1 LEIVIYAVQSVKIFR
16 SHIIVGWP
24 PKILTD
30 PPSPI
35 FEVVEPIF
43 GTLSG
48 YLKVAVSQFIILDIS
63 NWVTSCR
70 IDLIHTTIG
79 GCQ

>member
-1 LEIVIYAVQSVKIFR
+1 MTAIKIFR

-24 PKILTD
+24 PKNFPD

-48 YLKVAVSQFIILDIS
+48 YLKMAASQYL
-63 NWVTSCR
+63 
-70 IDLIHTTIG
+70 
-79 GCQ
+79 